1 MLADESLEWEK
12 KSPTT
17 LGDTPVILTLHVDD
31 VDATFKSAIAAVL
44 EA

>member
-1 MLADESLEWEK
+1 MLAEESLEGGN

-17 LGDTPVILTLHVDD
+17 LGDTSVTITLHVDD